1 MFKRLVIILFLFFS
15 VCNKVLAETPDF
27 SKMLL
32 LQCTINFKTVFSTPL
47 SGIIGA
53 KEDTVV
59 NTFYVDYKNKNI
71 YSQRTLK
78 PVTEI
83 FQMDNIWIK
92 FKYVYNEENG
102 WLAIQEYVI
111 NRQTGVVDVTYKATP
126 QKGQSGYWLGYS
138 YEGYGTGLAQPITQN
153 KKF

>member
-92 FKYVYNEENG
+92 FIMRRTVG
-102 WLAIQEYVI
+102 
-111 NRQTGVVDVTYKATP
+111 
-126 QKGQSGYWLGYS
+126 
-138 YEGYGTGLAQPITQN
+138 
-153 KKF
+153 